1 MFILKIIFYLFHLVI
16 GFIIGAVTSSF
27 LGNITGIIITIIYW
41 IASYRWTFFKKKE
54 TVSKALKPHGIQTF
68 ESNTSEVTNDI
79 EPSLEGFQIIN
90 SVKKAKTSLRSEQL
104 THDDLVEFN
113 DIDEL
118 DDSIVNLSSDR
129 KSNSFKE
136 SVEDNLT
143 DFNLRSTTKNWFG
156 RSKPQKKGQIRWVAP
171 DEKITVRSYQAV
183 NGGYFYLGKSTGYN
197 SEPSSIDAS
206 LKINSDS
213 PDYEGE
219 YMGYWPSYG
228 NISPKSRAAYIEWL
242 AGDRSNPDSYIGYVF
257 LYFYGIERRIIVDGE
272 KGLVSTEEHIALMK
286 ELYRLK
292 SIYEHNRSFN
302 GYVSGL
308 ISQAWV
314 LYHNDQQPD
323 PELFIGN
330 GRGFTSVFKYS
341 LGKVVNKGMPIPS
354 ELALV
359 WVKSHPDYYLR
370 TPARRCHKEFDQL
383 FKARY
388 LKSFGDGLIVK
399 PNKTRLTLDY
409 YPANASLSRYEKK
422 KLDLPDVSLLKTP
435 VRKLIALADSCTQEL
450 NSYSLFLGR
459 KESAKD
465 SLVGLSLLPTDLVS
479 SLEYPKFE
487 RLKKWMETQ
496 VRESEGLASVE
507 SFLEL
512 LEEEAPLKINK
523 KEATILANLAEKA
536 GFGIVPDIRFHHA
549 KPDINGNIVL
559 FSGGHG
565 HDFTPSHGFNQIGT
579 ILRLGAMV
587 AVIDGQTHL
596 SEVETLK
603 HFIDENKQ
611 LSSLE
616 KTSLAA
622 YLHWRLNSP
631 ISMVGLK
638 ARIETINEQE
648 KATISHILVAVALAD
663 GRTHPSEIKQL
674 EKLYTSLGLDK
685 SMVITDIHHF
695 SSSKVLPSISKQPS
709 KESSTVKDKDTTTTS
724 TAFTLNRELLKVYE
738 EETEGAKSLLESVF
752 VDEQEIEEVEE
763 DSSLDIVSNTENTLT
778 GLDEKHQALYEKL
791 ISKEEWLMDEVETFC
806 SELNLMVDGAF
817 EVINDWA
824 FDQVD
829 APLIDDGSTVYIDL
843 ELVDEIASL

>member
-1 MFILKIIFYLFHLVI
+1 MLYLFHLVV

-27 LGNITGIIITIIYW
+27 LGNIAGIITTIIYW
-41 IASYRWTFFKKKE
+41 IASYRWTFLKKKE
-54 TVSKALKPHGIQTF
+54 TVSKTLKPHCIQTF
-68 ESNTSEVTNDI
+68 ESNSSEVTNGN
-79 EPSLEGFQIIN
+79 EPSLEDFQISN
-90 SVKKAKTSLRSEQL
+90 SAKKAKSPLRSEHL
-104 THDDLVEFN
+104 IHDDLVEFN
-113 DIDEL
+113 DLDEL
-118 DDSIVNLSSDR
+118 DDNIVNLSSDR
-129 KSNSFKE
+129 NSNSFEE
-136 SVEDNLT
+136 SVKDNLT
-143 DFNLRSTTKNWFG
+143 DFNLGSATKNWFG
-156 RSKPQKKGQIRWVAP
+156 RSKSQKKGQIRWVAP

-197 SEPSSIDAS
+197 SEPSSIDTS

-219 YMGYWPSYG
+219 YMSYWPSYES
-228 NISPKSRAAYIEWL
+228 ISPKSRAAYIEWL
-242 AGDRSNPDSYIGYVF
+242 AGDRSNPAAYIGYVF

-272 KGLVSTEEHIALMK
+272 KGLVSAEEHSALMK

-292 SIYEHNRSFN
+292 SIYGHNRSFN
-302 GYVSGL
+302 GYVTGL

-341 LGKVVNKGMPIPS
+341 LGQTVNKGMPIS
-354 ELALV
+354 SDLALA
-359 WVKSHPDYYLR
+359 WVKSHPDYHLR
-370 TPARRCHKEFDQL
+370 TPARRCHNEFDQL
-383 FKARY
+383 FKIRY
-388 LKSFGDGLIVK
+388 SMWFDEGIIVK
-399 PNKTRLTLDY
+399 ANKTKVTLEY
-409 YPANASLSRYEKK
+409 HPANASLSRYDKK

-435 VRKLIALADSCTQEL
+435 VRKLIDLADSCTQEL
-450 NSYSLFLGR
+450 NPYSLFLGR
-459 KESAKD
+459 KEGAKD
-465 SLVGLSLLPTDLVS
+465 SLVGISLLPTDLVS
-479 SLEYPKFE
+479 SLEHPKFE

-496 VRESEGLASVE
+496 VRESEGLASVK

-512 LEEEAPLKINK
+512 LGKEAPLKINK
-523 KEATILANLAEKA
+523 KEATMLANLAEKA

-549 KPDINGNIVL
+549 KPDNNGNIVL

-565 HDFTPSHGFNQIGT
+565 YDFTPSHGFNQIGT

-587 AVIDGQTHL
+587 AVIDGQIHL
-596 SEVETLK
+596 SEVKTLRDL
-603 HFIDENKQ
+603 IDENKK
-611 LSSLE
+611 LSSIE
-616 KTSLAA
+616 KSSLTA

-638 ARIETINEQE
+638 ARIETINEHE

-685 SMVITDIHHF
+685 SMVITDIHHL
-695 SSSKVLPSISKQPS
+695 SSSKVIPAISKQPS
-709 KESSTVKDKDTTTTS
+709 KESSMVKDTTKVS
-724 TAFTLNRELLKVYE
+724 TGFTLNRELLKVYE

-763 DSSLDIVSNTENTLT
+763 DSSLDIVSNIENALT
-778 GLDEKHQALYEKL
+778 GLDEKHHALYEKL
-791 ISKEEWLMDEVETFC
+791 ISKEEWLMDEVETLC